1 MSFETGAY
9 QNAVAT
15 LNPAGAP
22 HPAPG
27 DPSFAVRVKPVDAV
41 FTLSL
46 SDSCS
51 IPNHVSVQVRAGVCL
66 LLVFCFFHGHVPFLV
81 GRRGSQLEPLR
92 LYPTRF
98 PYLASYLVWC
108 ALPSGSPLVL
118 LVCTLHVCIII
129 FVCLFSCAVWWPPAC
144 LWR

>member
-51 IPNHVSVQVRAGVCL
+51 IPNHISVQVRFYAVPSFL
-66 LLVFCFFHGHVPFLV
+66 LFFLPWSCSFLV
-81 GRRGSQLEPLR
+81 GRLGSQLGR
-92 LYPTRF
+92 LCLCLTRCF
-98 PYLASYLVWC
+98 GSVVSSYVVWYAGLFC
-108 ALPSGSPLVL
+108 PPLVL
-118 LVCTLHVCIII
+118 LVCTLGVCPSV
-129 FVCLFSCAVWWPPAC
+129 FLCFCSPV
-144 LWR
+144 

>member
-51 IPNHVSVQVRAGVCL
+51 IPNHISVQVRFYAVPFSSFVFSSVVVFTFLWKSWELSLGVC
-66 LLVFCFFHGHVPFLV
+66 
-81 GRRGSQLEPLR
+81 
-92 LYPTRF
+92 
-98 PYLASYLVWC
+98 
-108 ALPSGSPLVL
+108 
-118 LVCTLHVCIII
+118 
-129 FVCLFSCAVWWPPAC
+129 AC
-144 LWR
+144 S